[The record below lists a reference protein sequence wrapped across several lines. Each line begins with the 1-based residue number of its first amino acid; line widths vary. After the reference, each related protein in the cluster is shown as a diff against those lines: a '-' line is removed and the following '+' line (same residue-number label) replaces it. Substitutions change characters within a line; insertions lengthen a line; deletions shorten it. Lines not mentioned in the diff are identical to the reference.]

1 MKHKAWSVILYLL
14 IDFAASSDWIVIQPS
29 LPSVTDKHPDSFNLN
44 LGWSEEDKS
53 QTSKVKLHL
62 KKSQAVDEQILYF
75 TNDDN
80 GKPSLTSLID
90 MKHTVFYQDLKN
102 YASISLTNF
111 SGKVFALQ
119 GSFLFNDE
127 SYEIEPYHPKVHKRS
142 LGARD
147 GDHVVRKRSTGNS
160 NYRSDYL
167 EPVPGSQDYDRVQ
180 RAQTAFRELQ
190 DEEKAGRKK
199 RSANDYVLPEEGSED
214 AERMKQSRDHLE
226 ELLNRDGE
234 RKKRNTL
241 PQTTYTVEL
250 YIAVDYYL
258 YLKLKDSAERLDWA
272 RGVDD
277 YISFFIAHQ
286 ANEIDIRYRMIDSG
300 IHPVHG
306 QWTMSTK
313 LSYLNVAKTGSGSP
327 WTYPP
332 DLLMPTLVEADDCL
346 DRWTQWVGTSIL
358 PQADHFMLITGLN
371 LTLEGNINID
381 GIAHIGGICGE
392 NRTSFMQLTTSDVHA
407 HELGHNLGSY
417 HDGTYDSCHGEDQYV
432 MAAIIEYPTNSTI
445 GHRWIFSSCSVEY
458 FDSFLKVLNSD
469 FFNCLLG
476 AGAYIPKWEDSLSG
490 HLGQDIPVDEQCM
503 LFQGKDNYYA
513 RDQFDTVC
521 SQLSCT
527 NGDGFM
533 SIDPNRETL
542 QHTSCGNKKWCEKS
556 ICVYHPDAPAL
567 DEGCP
572 FEDKDFPQWNVNCSE
587 VTPWQCQKSPFL
599 QLYCCKACRVFAT
612 PWLGPNCTHGDT
624 GESFCENLVNT
635 TGCLYEAEYCCESC
649 CPILGPEEGY
659 SCIQP
664 PPTTTTTTT
673 STSTTTVI
681 STTMTSTPTH
691 HKESETNLMNQARGP
706 ILERLSRQMQPFA
719 GDGAVEVTAWL
730 SQYER
735 LCELEHIAPCTLI
748 AYMLDGTAAR
758 VHGRMRVGEAS

>member
-1 MKHKAWSVILYLL
+1 MRHNAWNILLFLL
-14 IDFAASSDWIVIQPS
+14 IDFAASSDWIVIQPN
-29 LPSVTDKHPDSFNLN
+29 LPSVSDKHPDSFSLH
-44 LGWSEEDKS
+44 LGWREEDKS

-62 KKSQAVDEQILYF
+62 KTSQAVGEQIFYF

-147 GDHVVRKRSTGNS
+147 RDHVVRKRSTGNP

-167 EPVPGSQDYDRVQ
+167 EPVPGSQDYERVE
-180 RAQTAFRELQ
+180 RARSLFRELQ

-199 RSANDYVLPEEGSED
+199 RSANDYVLPVEGSED

-241 PQTTYTVEL
+241 SQTTYTVEL

-277 YISFFIAHQ
+277 YISFFVAHQ

-300 IHPVHG
+300 IDLVHG

-313 LSYLNVAKTGSGSP
+313 LSYLNVAKTGSASP

-332 DLLMPTLVEADDCL
+332 DLLIPTLVEAVDGL
-346 DRWTQWVGTSIL
+346 ERWTQWVGTSSL
-358 PQADHFMLITGLN
+358 PQADHFMLITGLD
-371 LTLEGNINID
+371 LTRDGNIYVD

-392 NRTSFMQLTTSDVHA
+392 NRTSFMQLTTSDVYA

-417 HDGTYDSCHGEDQYV
+417 HDGTYDSCNGEDHYV
-432 MAAIIEYPTNSTI
+432 MSAISELPTNSTI
-445 GHRWIFSSCSVEY
+445 GHHWIFSSCSIEY
-458 FDSFLKVLNSD
+458 FDSFLKVLDSD
-469 FFNCLLG
+469 FSNCLLG
-476 AGAYIPKWEDSLSG
+476 AGAYIPKWEGSLSG
-490 HLGQDIPVDEQCM
+490 HLGQAIPVDEQCK
-503 LFQGKDNYYA
+503 LFQGEDHYYA
-513 RDQFDTVC
+513 RSQFDTVC
-521 SQLSCT
+521 SKLYCT
-527 NGDGFM
+527 NGSDH
-533 SIDPNRETL
+533 STYNYPNNETL
-542 QHTSCGNKKWCEKS
+542 QHTSCGNKKWCEKNV
-556 ICVYHPDAPAL
+556 CVYHPDAPVL

-572 FEDKDFPQWNVNCSE
+572 FEDKDFLQWNINCSE
-587 VTPWQCQKSPFL
+587 VTPRECQQSLFR
-599 QLYCCKACRVFAT
+599 QLYCCRACREFAT

-624 GESFCENLVNT
+624 GGSFCETVVNT

-649 CPILGPEEGY
+649 CPILGPDEGY

-673 STSTTTVI
+673 TAVI
-681 STTMTSTPTH
+681 STTKTSTKTH
-691 HKESETNLMNQARGP
+691 HEDSKAISVTEDRIQRKKAAVIGGTVISVVVVLTLTAVLVTKIKQIKRPKIVCCQKNEES
-706 ILERLSRQMQPFA
+706 S
-719 GDGAVEVTAWL
+719 V
-730 SQYER
+730 
-735 LCELEHIAPCTLI
+735 
-748 AYMLDGTAAR
+748 AY
-758 VHGRMRVGEAS
+758 VGMS